1 MNITLLIGRL
11 TRDPE
16 SQGEGDSKRAR
27 FSIAIDRP
35 KDGAGADFINCT
47 AFGRTAENI
56 LKYCKK
62 GTMISVEGSL
72 NSYSYENEEG
82 QRISGMSV
90 NARRVQFLSRP
101 SSESTGEES
110 APQAQTKAE
119 ERAEEQSMLQQA
131 FEDFGD
137 IVEADD
143 LPF

>member
-16 SQGEGDSKRAR
+16 SQGEGESIRTR
-27 FSIAIDRP
+27 FSIAIDRA
-35 KDGAGADFINCT
+35 KEGVDFINCT

-62 GTMISVEGSL
+62 GTLVSVEGNL

-101 SSESTGEES
+101 SSELTGEES
-110 APQAQTKAE
+110 TPAPQTKE
-119 ERAEEQSMLQQA
+119 EKRAEEQQLLQQA
-131 FEDFGD
+131 IDDFGD

>member
-16 SQGEGDSKRAR
+16 SQGEGESIRAR

-35 KDGAGADFINCT
+35 KEGADFINCT
-47 AFGRTAENI
+47 AFGKTAENI

-62 GTMISVEGSL
+62 GTLVSVEGSL
-72 NSYSYENEEG
+72 NSYSYDNEEG

-110 APQAQTKAE
+110 TPAPQTKE
-119 ERAEEQSMLQQA
+119 EKRAEEQKLLQQA
-131 FEDFGD
+131 IDDFGD
-137 IVEADD
+137 IVEVDD

>member
-16 SQGEGDSKRAR
+16 SQGEGESIRAR
-27 FSIAIDRP
+27 FTIAIDRA
-35 KDGAGADFINCT
+35 KEGADFINCT

-62 GTMISVEGSL
+62 GTLVSVEGSL

-82 QRISGMSV
+82 QRISGISV

-101 SSESTGEES
+101 NNESTGDSQSKEE
-110 APQAQTKAE
+110 K
-119 ERAEEQSMLQQA
+119 RAEEQQLLQQA
-131 FEDFGD
+131 IDDFGD
-137 IVEADD
+137 IVEEDG

>member
-16 SQGEGDSKRAR
+16 SQGEGESIRAR
-27 FSIAIDRP
+27 FSIAIDRS
-35 KDGAGADFINCT
+35 KEGVDFINCT
-47 AFGRTAENI
+47 AFGKTAENI
-56 LKYCKK
+56 LKYCRK
-62 GTMISVEGSL
+62 GTLVSVEGSL

-101 SSESTGEES
+101 SNESTGEES
-110 APQAQTKAE
+110 TPAPQTKE
-119 ERAEEQSMLQQA
+119 EKRAEEQQLLQQA
-131 FEDFGD
+131 IDDFGD
-137 IVEADD
+137 IVEVDD

>member
-16 SQGEGDSKRAR
+16 SQGEGESIRAR

-35 KDGAGADFINCT
+35 KEGVDFINCT
-47 AFGRTAENI
+47 AFGKTAENI
-56 LKYCKK
+56 LKYCRK
-62 GTMISVEGSL
+62 GTLVSVEGSL

-110 APQAQTKAE
+110 APAPQTKE
-119 ERAEEQSMLQQA
+119 EKRAEEQQLLQQA
-131 FEDFGD
+131 IDDFGD
-137 IVEADD
+137 IVEVDD

>member
-16 SQGEGDSKRAR
+16 SQGEGESIRAR

-35 KDGAGADFINCT
+35 KEGVDFINCT
-47 AFGRTAENI
+47 AFGKTAENI
-56 LKYCKK
+56 LKYCRK
-62 GTMISVEGSL
+62 GTLVSVEGSL

-101 SSESTGEES
+101 SNESTGEES
-110 APQAQTKAE
+110 APAPQTKE
-119 ERAEEQSMLQQA
+119 EKRAEEQQLLQQA
-131 FEDFGD
+131 IDDFGD
-137 IVEADD
+137 IVEVDD